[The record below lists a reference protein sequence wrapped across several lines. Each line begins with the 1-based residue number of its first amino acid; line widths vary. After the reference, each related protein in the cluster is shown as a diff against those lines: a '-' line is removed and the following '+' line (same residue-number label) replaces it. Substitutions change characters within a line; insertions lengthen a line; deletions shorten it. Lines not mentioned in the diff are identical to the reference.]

1 MSEKN
6 LLNKKDSE
14 KYYTSIK
21 EMPMYNWI
29 SIFEYYDLKFL
40 LKKGDLCEKA
50 GYVYQKLQDELVD
63 EFGISEDFLQILR
76 NKLKIE
82 SYLADQ
88 IITGNKSNQ
97 IFIEMLEIDNEEATV
112 KDTKFDLF
120 DSIIPIE
127 KYMGF
132 KFDPKKIT
140 VFEFHK
146 YSRFVSNKLKHH
158 N

>member
-6 LLNKKDSE
+6 SPSKKQLE

-29 SIFEYYDLKFL
+29 SIFEYMDLKFL
-40 LKKGDLCEKA
+40 LKSGEPCEHA
-50 GYVYQKLQDELVD
+50 PHVYQLLQDQLVD
-63 EFGISEDFLQILR
+63 AFGISDDFLTILR

-88 IITGNKSNQ
+88 ILTGNKSNQ
-97 IFIEMLEIDNEEATV
+97 IFIEMLEIDNGELRAAES
-112 KDTKFDLF
+112 KSDLY

-132 KFDPKKIT
+132 KLDPKTIT
-140 VFEFHK
+140 VYEFHN
-146 YSRFVSNKLKHH
+146 YSKHIANKLKHY